1 MIIYSIHI
9 TIPKNIIRN
18 WENWMQAT
26 HIPDVMKTGMFLNFK
41 FNKSENIRQQ
51 EVLYIIQYTSSNIS
65 QYLNYK
71 TRFATELQNQH
82 NNKFKNQFSAK
93 RELFIKIR

>member
-9 TIPKNIIRN
+9 KIPKNIIQN
-18 WENWMQAT
+18 WENWMKKT

-41 FNKSENIRQQ
+41 FNKSKKTREQGA
-51 EVLYIIQYTSSNIS
+51 LYVIQYTSSNIS
-65 QYLNYK
+65 NYLSYK
-71 TRFATELQNQH
+71 TGFAPQLQNQH

>member
-9 TIPKNIIRN
+9 KIPKNIIRN
-18 WENWMQAT
+18 WENWMQKT

-41 FNKSENIRQQ
+41 FNQSENIQ
-51 EVLYIIQYTSSNIS
+51 EQEALYIIQYTSSNIS
-65 QYLNYK
+65 KYLNYK
-71 TRFATELQNQH
+71 TIFAIQLQNQH

>member
-9 TIPKNIIRN
+9 EIPKNIIQN
-18 WENWMQAT
+18 WKNWMQKT

-41 FNKSENIRQQ
+41 FNKSKNIKDK
-51 EVLYIIQYTSSNIS
+51 EALYIIQYTSSNIS
-65 QYLNYK
+65 KYLNYK
-71 TRFATELQNQH
+71 TGFATELQHQH
-82 NNKFKNQFSAK
+82 NKKFKNQFSAK